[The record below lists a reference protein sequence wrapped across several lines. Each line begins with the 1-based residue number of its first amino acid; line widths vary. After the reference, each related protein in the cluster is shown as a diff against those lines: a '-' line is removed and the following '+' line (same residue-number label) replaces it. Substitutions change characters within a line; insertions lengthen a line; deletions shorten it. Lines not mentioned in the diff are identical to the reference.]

1 MEVVC
6 LDLEGV
12 LIPEIWI
19 GVAERT
25 GVESLKAT
33 TRDIPDYDQLMK
45 QRLRIMDTHKLGI
58 SDVKEVIG
66 SLEPLDGAISFLENL
81 RKDFQVIILSDTFY
95 EFAEPFMLKLSLPT
109 LFCHNLEI
117 GQNGRIIDY
126 HLRLKDHKRKAVE
139 SLKNLNF
146 TVYAAGDSY
155 NDTSMLDAADR
166 GILFKAPDNVKN
178 EFPQFPFVD
187 SYKMLRQE
195 IERLHPPSL

>member
-1 MEVVC
+1 LEVVC

-19 GVAERT
+19 GVAEKT

-45 QRLRIMDTHKLGI
+45 QRLRIMDTHELGI

-155 NDTSMLDAADR
+155 NDTSMLEAADK
-166 GILFKAPDNVKN
+166 GILFNAPDNVKN

-187 SYKMLRQE
+187 SYKLLRQE

>member
-1 MEVVC
+1 MC

-95 EFAEPFMLKLSLPT
+95 EFAKPFMMKLSLPT

-117 GQNGRIIDY
+117 NQNGRIIDY

-155 NDTSMLDAADR
+155 NDTSMLEAADR

-187 SYKMLRQE
+187 SYKLLRQE

>member
-1 MEVVC
+1 MC

-58 SDVKEVIG
+58 SDVKEVIK

-95 EFAEPFMLKLSLPT
+95 EFAEPFMVKLSLPT

-117 GQNGRIIDY
+117 DQNGRIIDY

-155 NDTSMLDAADR
+155 NDTSMLEAADR

-187 SYKMLRQE
+187 SYNLLRQE

>member
-1 MEVVC
+1 MEIVC

-25 GVESLKAT
+25 GVESLKTT

-95 EFAEPFMLKLSLPT
+95 EFAEPFMMKLSLPT

-117 GQNGRIIDY
+117 DQNGRIIDY

-187 SYKMLRQE
+187 SYKLLRQE
-195 IERLHPPSL
+195 IDRLHPPSL

>member
-1 MEVVC
+1 MEIVC

-95 EFAEPFMLKLSLPT
+95 EFAEPFMMKLSLPT

-117 GQNGRIIDY
+117 DQNGRIIDY

-187 SYKMLRQE
+187 SYKLLRQE
-195 IERLHPPSL
+195 IERLRPPSL

>member
-1 MEVVC
+1 
-6 LDLEGV
+6 V

-95 EFAEPFMLKLSLPT
+95 EFAEPFMIKLDLPT

-117 GQNGRIIDY
+117 DPNGRIIDY

-187 SYKMLRQE
+187 SYKLLRQE